1 MEKIPANIIDTIIGS
16 DCIAG
21 MKALPND
28 SIDLIVAD
36 PPYNLNKDFGE
47 WKESAKKHEW
57 LDWSKRWLNECNRV
71 LRPGGSIFVYGIH
84 HHICWIQCH
93 LYELGLQ
100 YRRQI
105 IWYYEN
111 GFAGYTKSLAAH
123 YEPLLWFSKGKDYTY
138 HPIRE
143 PYKSTERLKHK
154 ITKNGKVW
162 EPHPDGRLAGDV
174 WRFPVLAGRR
184 FRDEKVDH
192 PTQKPLSISGRIV
205 QHFSNPGDL
214 ILVPFGGSGSECVA
228 AKAAGRHFIGFEL
241 NPEYIA
247 IAESRLASTKF
258 GADDLLAAEPS
269 LAESDSRDEVSYA
282 GEEIAR

>member
-1 MEKIPANIIDTIIGS
+1 MQKVPANLINTIVNG

-21 MKALPND
+21 IKALPDNC
-28 SIDLIVAD
+28 IDLIVAD

-47 WKESAKKHEW
+47 WKESTKKHEW
-57 LDWSKRWLNECNRV
+57 LDWSKRWLDECNRV

-123 YEPLLWFSKGKDYTY
+123 YEPLLWFSKGKDFTY

-192 PTQKPLSISGRIV
+192 PTQKPLSISSRIV
-205 QHFSNPGDL
+205 QHFSNPGELVL
-214 ILVPFGGSGSECVA
+214 IPFAGSGSECVA
-228 AKAAGRHFIGFEL
+228 TKAAGRNFIGFEL
-241 NPEYIA
+241 NPDYIA
-247 IAESRLASTKF
+247 IAQSRLSTTIFNSASTGEELF
-258 GADDLLAAEPS
+258 TSQCQPA
-269 LAESDSRDEVSYA
+269 DEVQCSGA
-282 GEEIAR
+282 ELAR

>member
-1 MEKIPANIIDTIIGS
+1 MQTVPANLINTIVNG

-21 MKALPND
+21 MKGLPDNC
-28 SIDLIVAD
+28 IDLIVAD

-57 LDWSKRWLNECNRV
+57 LDWSKRWLDECNRV

-123 YEPLLWFSKGKDYTY
+123 YEPLLWFSKGKDFTY

-192 PTQKPLSISGRIV
+192 PTQKPLSISSRIV
-205 QHFSNPGDL
+205 RHFSNPGELVL
-214 ILVPFGGSGSECVA
+214 IPFAGSGSECVA
-228 AKAAGRHFIGFEL
+228 AKSAGRNFLGFEL
-241 NPEYIA
+241 NPDYIA
-247 IAESRLASTKF
+247 IAQSRLSETTFNSDSIGNDLFASECQP
-258 GADDLLAAEPS
+258 AEEMQHSAAE
-269 LAESDSRDEVSYA
+269 LVR
-282 GEEIAR
+282 